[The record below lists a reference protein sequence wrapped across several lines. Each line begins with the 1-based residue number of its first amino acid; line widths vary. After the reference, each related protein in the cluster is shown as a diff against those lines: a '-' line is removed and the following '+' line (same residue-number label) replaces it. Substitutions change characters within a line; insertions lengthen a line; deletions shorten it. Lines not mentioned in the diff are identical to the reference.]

1 MQRGRI
7 RLFSPGVGRKDAR
20 ELSVRILVLMDA
32 IAFGE
37 QAGNLIICPDKSE
50 IFCFATIL
58 ADQTAPRKTLAP
70 HPATYSVRILFTG
83 LAIAALKAW

>member
-1 MQRGRI
+1 M
-7 RLFSPGVGRKDAR
+7 DAR
-20 ELSVRILVLMDA
+20 GLSFRILELMNA

-37 QAGNLIICPDKSE
+37 QAGNTIICPDKSK

-58 ADQTAPRKTLAP
+58 ADLTAPRKTLAP
-70 HPATYSVRILFTG
+70 HSATYSVRILFTG